1 MKEKKRIDAASDEPV
16 FRQEFAEAAKD
27 LGFAVPPDGEAMETG
42 RISVASVTKRSPD
55 GKFVVRK
62 ERKGRKGKTVTL
74 VRTSGLSE
82 AAIDDLARELRRSLG
97 CGSSVEDDV
106 IVVQGDMVT
115 RCGEFLQKKGFRFV
129 ISGG

>member
-16 FRQEFAEAAKD
+16 FRQEIAEAAKD

-106 IVVQGDMVT
+106 IVAQGDMVT
-115 RCGEFLQKKGFRFV
+115 RCAEFLQKKGFRFV